1 MVDTH
6 FRLHK
11 LLTGSFLWDS
21 GHTARMHR
29 RFGLSTLR
37 SLGVGKKSL
46 EHKINEEIR
55 YLIERIDAEKSR
67 PFDPCLSV
75 QNAVSN
81 IICTICFGYRFD
93 YADERFQKMLNILN
107 SSLSSSGPDAIGNVF
122 QPLIDTP
129 LYSQRRALCKTMTG
143 FINGI
148 VKVK

>member
-1 MVDTH
+1 MMATN
-6 FRLHK
+6 FYLHEI
-11 LLTGSFLWDS
+11 LTGSFLWDS
-21 GHTARMHR
+21 GQTARMHR
-29 RFGLSTLR
+29 RFGLSTFR

-46 EHKINEEIR
+46 EHKINEELR
-55 YLIERIDAEKSR
+55 YLIERIDAEKNR
-67 PFDPCLSV
+67 PFDPYVSV

-81 IICTICFGYRFD
+81 IICTISFGYRFD

-107 SSLSSSGPDAIGNVF
+107 SSISSSGPDAIGNVF
-122 QPLIDTP
+122 PPLIDTP